1 MKIIDFLNQ
10 HEDWESILSSEP
22 YNLKIKRDG
31 DYMMLSYDF
40 IDSDFSLQEV
50 RESRGPIF
58 TNKCGKW
65 VQVCQPF
72 RKFFNY
78 GEQYA
83 ADIDWNSATVK
94 EKVDGSLMKLWW
106 DWDGGWHLSTNGTID
121 AFSAKVADFGVTFGD
136 LFERAV
142 GQQIDDFI
150 YSSNIIIEGNTYLF
164 ELTTPESQVV
174 IPYEDG
180 VYMLAVINEY
190 GVELPL
196 SEYGIQHPKVKYP
209 KTYSLSN
216 LDEVLEVVAQMSKD
230 EEGVVVSDKWGNRI
244 KVKSPQYLAAAHLI
258 NNGAV
263 TEKRLINYII
273 EEKIDDFISYAP
285 QYEERVSSIKAS
297 IAALEEYSVEMWN
310 WIMSEKPNNRK
321 EFALLAKQTYIMD
334 FLFQKYDNEELDFI
348 TYFKGCSE
356 NKRLDMIHRIAS

>member
-58 TNKCGKW
+58 TNKGGKW

-121 AFSAKVADFGVTFGD
+121 AFKAKVADFGVTFGD
-136 LFERAV
+136 LFERAL
-142 GQQIDDFI
+142 GIDIDDLGG
-150 YSSNIIIEGNTYLF
+150 YCTPGLTYLF

-180 VYMLAVINEY
+180 VYLLAIINQ
-190 GVELPL
+190 
-196 SEYGIQHPKVKYP
+196 YGIEQPIEE
-209 KTYSLSN
+209 
-216 LDEVLEVVAQMSKD
+216 DEVISVPNLKVPKEFLLSSLDDVIEVVSIMSKD
-230 EEGVVVSDKWGNRI
+230 EEGVVVSDNWGNRI

-285 QYEERVSSIKAS
+285 QYEERVNSIKAS
-297 IAALEEYSVEMWN
+297 ISALEEYSVEMWN